1 MKTLVNHQ
9 QMKTAET
16 KAPGAQT
23 MNVKTALRVI
33 EIIET
38 FARERRALS
47 LSELAR
53 LLSVPASS
61 CLALIRTLTALG
73 YLYETGRRQGYYPT
87 GRLLA
92 MAQQIARHD
101 PVLDRVHDT
110 MNELRDATGETVVI
124 GKLRDGPEVLYLDV
138 LESPHAIRYIA
149 TAGERRELH
158 ANSIGKALLS
168 TMDKAERE
176 TLLSQLPFTR
186 FTPRTVASAAK
197 LEAELRRSIERG
209 CFVNLGESMPDVGA
223 LAWPVKLS
231 GEWYAISIAG
241 PVYRIEPN
249 LERYAAM
256 LRTACA
262 TLERD
267 PLDLDAPRWPT
278 TGAAT

>member
-1 MKTLVNHQ
+1 
-9 QMKTAET
+9 
-16 KAPGAQT
+16 

-53 LLSVPASS
+53 LLAVPASS
-61 CLALIRTLTALG
+61 CLALIRTLTSLG
-73 YLYETGRRQGYYPT
+73 YLYETARRQGYYPT

-110 MNELRDATGETVVI
+110 MLELRDATGETVVI
-124 GKLRDGPEVLYLDV
+124 GKLHEGSAVVYLDV

-158 ANSIGKALLS
+158 ANSIGKALLAA
-168 TMDKAERE
+168 MDDAERAAV
-176 TLLSQLPFTR
+176 LPQLAFQA
-186 FTPRTVASAAK
+186 FTPRTLTSAGS
-197 LEAELRRSIERG
+197 LEDDLRQSRG
-209 CFVNLGESMPDVGA
+209 RGAFVNLGESMPEVGA
-223 LAWPVKLS
+223 LAWPVRLS
-231 GEWYAISIAG
+231 GEFYAISIAG
-241 PVYRIEPN
+241 PVYRIEPH

-256 LRTACA
+256 LRAACA
-262 TLERD
+262 SLEK
-267 PLDLDAPRWPT
+267 T
-278 TGAAT
+278 

>member
-1 MKTLVNHQ
+1 MAKSSTS
-9 QMKTAET
+9 AA
-16 KAPGAQT
+16 KAPPANPT
-23 MNVKTALRVI
+23 ASPATNVKTALRII

-53 LLSVPASS
+53 LLAVPASS
-61 CLALIRTLTALG
+61 CLALIRTLTSLG

-110 MNELRDATGETVVI
+110 MSELRDATGETIVI
-124 GKLRDGPEVLYLDV
+124 GKLHEGQAVLYLDV

-158 ANSIGKALLS
+158 ANSIGKALLAM
-168 TMDKAERE
+168 MDDAERT
-176 TLLSQLPFTR
+176 TLLAQLPFAR
-186 FTPRTVASAAK
+186 FTARTLTTAAT
-197 LEAELRRSIERG
+197 LEADLRHARERG
-209 CFVNLGESMPDVGA
+209 AFVNLSESMPDVGA
-223 LAWPVKLS
+223 LAWPVRLS
-231 GEWYAISIAG
+231 GECYAISIAG

-249 LERYAAM
+249 LERYSAM

-262 TLERD
+262 TLEKVN
-267 PLDLDAPRWPT
+267 
-278 TGAAT
+278 

>member
-1 MKTLVNHQ
+1 MRR
-9 QMKTAET
+9 AEGHPQPAQAAQGAT
-16 KAPGAQT
+16 QGATQGAQT

-47 LSELAR
+47 LTELAR

-73 YLYETGRRQGYYPT
+73 YLYEAGRRQGYYPT

-110 MNELRDATGETVVI
+110 MNELRAATGETVVI
-124 GKLRDGPEVLYLDV
+124 GKLHDGAAVLYLDV

-158 ANSIGKALLS
+158 ANSIGKALLWA
-168 TMDKAERE
+168 MAPEERQV
-176 TLLSQLPFTR
+176 LLAQLSYR
-186 FTPRTVASAAK
+186 AFTPRTLASAAQ
-197 LEAELRRSIERG
+197 LEADLARGAERG
-209 CFVNLGESMPDVGA
+209 SFVNLGESMPDVGA
-223 LAWPVKLS
+223 LAWPLKLS
-231 GEWYAISIAG
+231 GEWYGISIAG

-249 LERYAAM
+249 LERFGAI

-262 TLERD
+262 TLEKVN
-267 PLDLDAPRWPT
+267 
-278 TGAAT
+278 